1 MTKDEWN
8 EPKQSRVILPTGE
21 DDNSNCYQIDDYE
34 LLLVMKYRALVIDS
48 NFEVL
53 TNLDFRTIF
62 EFKTTGEIVQCKP
75 DFFASGE
82 NFIVSMADIDVPE
95 DLKSQFVFYGKSD
108 PSASSWLS
116 FFKYNCQTRSLE
128 CSAKEL
134 GSVFLESERVLST
147 LAIAPDKILMTTHS
161 AKVLL
166 FKDWSCIQIYN
177 EESMI
182 NDCKWFL

>member
-62 EFKTTGEIVQCKP
+62 EFKTTGEIV
-75 DFFASGE
+75 
-82 NFIVSMADIDVPE
+82 
-95 DLKSQFVFYGKSD
+95 
-108 PSASSWLS
+108 
-116 FFKYNCQTRSLE
+116 
-128 CSAKEL
+128 
-134 GSVFLESERVLST
+134 
-147 LAIAPDKILMTTHS
+147 
-161 AKVLL
+161 
-166 FKDWSCIQIYN
+166 
-177 EESMI
+177 
-182 NDCKWFL
+182 